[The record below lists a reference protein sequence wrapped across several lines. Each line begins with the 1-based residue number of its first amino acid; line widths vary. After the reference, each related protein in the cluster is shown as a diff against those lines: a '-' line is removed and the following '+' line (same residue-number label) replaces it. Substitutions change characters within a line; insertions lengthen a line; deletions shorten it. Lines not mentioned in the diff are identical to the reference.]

1 MTGDE
6 IKAVL
11 ERVRNWPRKRQA
23 ELARIAMQIEAQ
35 DAEIEE
41 EDEATK
47 ALVSEG
53 LAQAKQGKFASDR
66 RVKAAWKKFGL

>member
-23 ELARIAMQIEAQ
+23 ELARVALQIEAQ
-35 DAEIEE
+35 EAGIE
-41 EDEATK
+41 EDEATRV
-47 ALVSEG
+47 LVAEG

>member
-1 MTGDE
+1 MTKEE

-11 ERVRNWPRKRQA
+11 ERVQTWPRKRQA
-23 ELARIAMQIEAQ
+23 ELVRIAVQIEAQ

-47 ALVSEG
+47 AAVAEG
-53 LAQAKQGKFASDR
+53 LAQAKQGRFVSDR
-66 RVKAAWKKFGL
+66 RVKATWKKFGL